1 MISTYEKHKHRQR
14 WQDVARLAQL
24 DVAEALW
31 RAIGNGTL
39 DRDRYQNWLAME
51 SALCRIGALSLD
63 AVAKWHP
70 AQPALQASALAWA
83 SQLREQAA
91 AAAQDVQAIGG
102 IAVVSALPLEQWRAF
117 IESTCGSQ
125 RAGEAI
131 GTVLLHAHL
140 SEGPMRRLLATI
152 RTLPFAGPAWDR
164 YLLCRLRPM
173 DEEVRQRREA
183 LLDAYSATALSTGA
197 QRAAR
202 WYAAAMMRLLAP
214 VPTSLPENGGPPER
228 ATMAD

>member
-1 MISTYEKHKHRQR
+1 MPYEKQKYRQR

-24 DVAEALW
+24 DVAEALS
-31 RAIGNGTL
+31 RAIGNGCL

-51 SALCRIGALSLD
+51 SALCRVGALTLD
-63 AVAKWHP
+63 AAARWHGS
-70 AQPALQASALAWA
+70 QPALQSIALGWA
-83 SQLREQAA
+83 GQLREQAV
-91 AAAQDVQAIGG
+91 AAAQDVQAMGG
-102 IAVVSALPLEQWRAF
+102 IASVSALPLEQWRAF

-131 GTVLLHAHL
+131 GTVLLHAHI

-164 YLLCRLRPM
+164 YLLRRLRPM
-173 DEEVRQRREA
+173 GDEVHQRHEA
-183 LLDAYSATALSTGA
+183 LLDAYAATALATGA

-202 WYAAAMMRLLAP
+202 WYEEAIMRLLAP
-214 VPTSLPENGGPPER
+214 VPTSLPENGDPPER
-228 ATMAD
+228 AAMTD

>member
-1 MISTYEKHKHRQR
+1 MPYEKQKYRQR

-24 DVAEALW
+24 DVAEALS
-31 RAIGNGTL
+31 RAIGNGCL

-51 SALCRIGALSLD
+51 SALCRVGALTLD
-63 AVAKWHP
+63 AAARWHGS
-70 AQPALQASALAWA
+70 QPALQSIALGWA
-83 SQLREQAA
+83 GQLREQAG
-91 AAAQDVQAIGG
+91 AAAQDVQAMGG
-102 IAVVSALPLEQWRAF
+102 IASVSALPLEQWRAF

-131 GTVLLHAHL
+131 GTVLLHAHI
-140 SEGPMRRLLATI
+140 SEGPMRRLLATM

-164 YLLCRLRPM
+164 YLLRRLRPM
-173 DEEVRQRREA
+173 GDEVHQGREA
-183 LLDAYSATALSTGA
+183 LLDAYAATALATGA

-202 WYAAAMMRLLAP
+202 WYGEAMMRLLAP
-214 VPTSLPENGGPPER
+214 APTSLPENGGPPER